1 MPEGDT
7 LARIAVALRPYLAGR
22 VVTGARAR
30 LPGPQVSRI
39 VGQKID
45 AVDAAGKNLLIKF
58 DGGLELRTHLG
69 LHGSWHRYRPG
80 ETWRRPPS
88 RAALVIEVPGAI
100 AVCFDAPVVE
110 LFERRAEVVHPTISM
125 LGPDLLDATYDQAEA
140 VRRLR
145 DPARAGTAIGE
156 AVLDQRAVAGIGNVF
171 KSEVLFIEKVDPFAL
186 VGTLDEATIERI
198 LSTRPRASARERP
211 PGGGRRPHDDRR
223 PQDRQAPRAVPPVG
237 VRPRRPALPSLRHA
251 DPGGAAGHRAAA
263 DDVLVPE
270 LPGARGQGR
279 ENGEGRE
286 PQGVAPCA
294 SSTWPS
300 PRRRSASTSCGRSRS
315 AWSASGSPASAGA
328 RRGSTPTAS
337 CARIATSARSRTTR
351 AGTRSGRSRRGRS

>member
-88 RAALVIEVPGAI
+88 RAALVIEVPGAV

-110 LFERRAEVVHPTISM
+110 LFERRAEVVHPQISM
-125 LGPDLLDATYDQAEA
+125 LGPDLLADTYDQAEA
-140 VRRLR
+140 IRRLR
-145 DPARAGTAIGE
+145 DDARRDTAIGE
-156 AVLDQRAVAGIGNVF
+156 AILDQRAVAGVGNVY
-171 KSEVLFIEKVDPFAL
+171 KSEVLFMEKVDPFAP
-186 VGTLDEATIERI
+186 VSSLDDDSLERI
-198 LSTRPRASARERP
+198 LTTARE
-211 PGGGRRPHDDRR
+211 
-223 PQDRQAPRAVPPVG
+223 QLQANARSDS
-237 VRPRRPALPSLRHA
+237 PA
-251 DPGGAAGHRAAA
+251 
-263 DDVLVPE
+263 
-270 LPGARGQGR
+270 
-279 ENGEGRE
+279 
-286 PQGVAPCA
+286 
-294 SSTWPS
+294 
-300 PRRRSASTSCGRSRS
+300 GRSTTVDIKT
-315 AWSASGSPASAGA
+315 GA
-328 RRGSTPTAS
+328 KLAP
-337 CARIATSARSRTTR
+337 
-351 AGTRSGRSRRGRS
+351 

>member
-88 RAALVIEVPGAI
+88 RAALVIEVPGAV

-125 LGPDLLDATYDQAEA
+125 LGPDLLDDDFDLAEA
-140 VRRLR
+140 VRRLQ
-145 DPARAGTAIGE
+145 DKSRAETEVGE
-156 AVLDQRAVAGIGNVF
+156 AILDQRAVAGVGNVY
-171 KSEVLFIEKVDPFAL
+171 KSEVLFIEAVNPFEKVGKI
-186 VGTLDEATIERI
+186 GTATLERI
-198 LSTRPRASARERP
+198 LTTARELLQANARSDAPAGRTTTVDPKTGKKLAPSRLWVYDRAGRP
-211 PGGGRRPHDDRR
+211 CHRCGAIIRSDSQGSELPRVTYWCASTTC
-223 PQDRQAPRAVPPVG
+223 QAPEAEKK
-237 VRPRRPALPSLRHA
+237 
-251 DPGGAAGHRAAA
+251 AAA
-263 DDVLVPE
+263 NN
-270 LPGARGQGR
+270 GAKK
-279 ENGEGRE
+279 
-286 PQGVAPCA
+286 VAA
-294 SSTWPS
+294 K
-300 PRRRSASTSCGRSRS
+300 
-315 AWSASGSPASAGA
+315 
-328 RRGSTPTAS
+328 
-337 CARIATSARSRTTR
+337 ARSSRT
-351 AGTRSGRSRRGRS
+351 SS

>member
-88 RAALVIEVPGAI
+88 RAALVIEVPGAV

-125 LGPDLLDATYDQAEA
+125 LGPDLLDPDFEQGEA

-145 DPARAGTAIGE
+145 DKSRAETEIGE
-156 AVLDQRAVAGIGNVF
+156 AILDQRAVAGVGNVF
-171 KSEVLFIEKVDPFAL
+171 KSEVLFIERVNPFEKVGAL
-186 VGTLDEATIERI
+186 APDTLERI
-198 LSTRPRASARERP
+198 LSTARELLQANARSDAPAGRTTTVDPRTGKKLAPSRLWVYDRAGRP
-211 PGGGRRPHDDRR
+211 CHRCGTLIRSDS
-223 PQDRQAPRAVPPVG
+223 Q
-237 VRPRRPALPSLRHA
+237 
-251 DPGGAAGHRAAA
+251 GA
-263 DDVLVPE
+263 E
-270 LPGARGQGR
+270 LPR
-279 ENGEGRE
+279 
-286 PQGVAPCA
+286 VTYWC
-294 SSTWPS
+294 PS
-300 PRRRSASTSCGRSRS
+300 VECQAL
-315 AWSASGSPASAGA
+315 AAEKKA
-328 RRGSTPTAS
+328 
-337 CARIATSARSRTTR
+337 ATSNGPGTKRATARARTSRT
-351 AGTRSGRSRRGRS
+351 S

>member
-30 LPGPQVSRI
+30 LPGPQISRI

-45 AVDAAGKNLLIKF
+45 AVDAAGKNLLIRF

-88 RAALVIEVPGAI
+88 RAALVLEVPGAV

-125 LGPDLLDATYDQAEA
+125 LGPDLLDPSFDQAEA

-145 DPARAGTAIGE
+145 DPSRAETPIGE

-171 KSEVLFIEKVDPFAL
+171 KSEVLFIERVDPFAK
-186 VGTLDEATIERI
+186 VGTLEAPTLERV
-198 LSTRPRASARERP
+198 LGTARDLLMANARSDAPAGRTTTVDPKTGKKLAPSRLWVYDRAGRPCHRCGTLIRS
-211 PGGGRRPHDDRR
+211 G
-223 PQDRQAPRAVPPVG
+223 PQGAELPRTTYWCPSCQAPADAPAKSRAK
-237 VRPRRPALPSLRHA
+237 
-251 DPGGAAGHRAAA
+251 
-263 DDVLVPE
+263 
-270 LPGARGQGR
+270 GQ
-279 ENGEGRE
+279 
-286 PQGVAPCA
+286 
-294 SSTWPS
+294 
-300 PRRRSASTSCGRSRS
+300 RSA
-315 AWSASGSPASAGA
+315 ASV
-328 RRGSTPTAS
+328 
-337 CARIATSARSRTTR
+337 
-351 AGTRSGRSRRGRS
+351 

>member
-30 LPGPQVSRI
+30 LPGPQVSLI

-88 RAALVIEVPGAI
+88 RAALVIEVPGAV

-125 LGPDLLDATYDQAEA
+125 LGPDLLDDDFDQDEA

-145 DPARAGTAIGE
+145 DKSRAEAEIGE
-156 AVLDQRAVAGIGNVF
+156 AILDQRAVAGVGNVY
-171 KSEVLFIEKVDPFAL
+171 KSEVLFIEKVNPFEK
-186 VGTLDEATIERI
+186 VGKLDTATLERI
-198 LSTRPRASARERP
+198 LSTARALLQANARSDAPAGRTTTVDPKTGKKLAPSRLWVYDRAGRPCHRCGTIIRSDSQGAELPRVTYWCASVECQASAAEKK
-211 PGGGRRPHDDRR
+211 
-223 PQDRQAPRAVPPVG
+223 
-237 VRPRRPALPSLRHA
+237 
-251 DPGGAAGHRAAA
+251 AAA
-263 DDVLVPE
+263 RNG
-270 LPGARGQGR
+270 PGSRKAAAKSKVGR
-279 ENGEGRE
+279 
-286 PQGVAPCA
+286 
-294 SSTWPS
+294 
-300 PRRRSASTSCGRSRS
+300 
-315 AWSASGSPASAGA
+315 
-328 RRGSTPTAS
+328 TAS
-337 CARIATSARSRTTR
+337 
-351 AGTRSGRSRRGRS
+351 

>member
-88 RAALVIEVPGAI
+88 RAALVIEVPGAV

-125 LGPDLLDATYDQAEA
+125 LGPDLLDDDFDLAEA
-140 VRRLR
+140 VRRLQ
-145 DPARAGTAIGE
+145 DKSRAETEVGE
-156 AVLDQRAVAGIGNVF
+156 AILDQRAVAGVGNVY
-171 KSEVLFIEKVDPFAL
+171 KSEVLFIEAVNPFEKVGK
-186 VGTLDEATIERI
+186 VGTATLERI
-198 LSTRPRASARERP
+198 LTTARELLQANARSDAPAGRTTTVDPKTGKKLAPSRLWVYDRAGRP
-211 PGGGRRPHDDRR
+211 CHRCGAIIRSDSQGDELPRVTYWCASTTC
-223 PQDRQAPRAVPPVG
+223 QAPEAEKK
-237 VRPRRPALPSLRHA
+237 
-251 DPGGAAGHRAAA
+251 AAA
-263 DDVLVPE
+263 TN
-270 LPGARGQGR
+270 GAKK
-279 ENGEGRE
+279 
-286 PQGVAPCA
+286 VAA
-294 SSTWPS
+294 KARSS
-300 PRRRSASTSCGRSRS
+300 R
-315 AWSASGSPASAGA
+315 
-328 RRGSTPTAS
+328 TAS
-337 CARIATSARSRTTR
+337 
-351 AGTRSGRSRRGRS
+351 

>member
-45 AVDAAGKNLLIKF
+45 AVDAAGKNLLIRF

-80 ETWRRPPS
+80 EAWRRPPS

-110 LFERRAEVVHPTISM
+110 LFERRSEVVHPTISM
-125 LGPDLLDATYDQAEA
+125 LGPDLLDAAYDQAEA
-140 VRRLR
+140 IRRLR
-145 DPARAGTAIGE
+145 DPARAAMAIGE

-171 KSEVLFIEKVDPFAL
+171 KSEVLFMERVDPFAP
-186 VGTLDEATIERI
+186 VGTLDEPTIDRI
-198 LSTRPRASARERP
+198 LSTARDHLKANARSDAPAGRSTTVDLKTGKRLAPSRLWVYDRAGRPCHNCGTLIQAAPQGSELPRATYFCPSC
-211 PGGGRRPHDDRR
+211 
-223 PQDRQAPRAVPPVG
+223 QAPAG
-237 VRPRRPALPSLRHA
+237 ALPAKRK
-251 DPGGAAGHRAAA
+251 AAA
-263 DDVLVPE
+263 
-270 LPGARGQGR
+270 AKR
-279 ENGEGRE
+279 
-286 PQGVAPCA
+286 
-294 SSTWPS
+294 
-300 PRRRSASTSCGRSRS
+300 
-315 AWSASGSPASAGA
+315 
-328 RRGSTPTAS
+328 
-337 CARIATSARSRTTR
+337 
-351 AGTRSGRSRRGRS
+351 

>member
-30 LPGPQVSRI
+30 LPGPQVSLI

-88 RAALVIEVPGAI
+88 RAALVIEVPGAV

-125 LGPDLLDATYDQAEA
+125 LGPDLLDDKFDLDEA
-140 VRRLR
+140 VRRLQ
-145 DPARAGTAIGE
+145 DKSRAETEIGE
-156 AVLDQRAVAGIGNVF
+156 AILDQRAVAGVGNVY
-171 KSEVLFIEKVDPFAL
+171 KSEVLFIEKVNPFEK
-186 VGTLDEATIERI
+186 VGKLDTATLGRI
-198 LSTRPRASARERP
+198 LTTARALLQANARSDAPAGRTTTVDPKTGKKLAPSRLWVYDRAGRPCHRCGTIIRSDSQGAELPRVTYWCASVEC
-211 PGGGRRPHDDRR
+211 
-223 PQDRQAPRAVPPVG
+223 QAPA
-237 VRPRRPALPSLRHA
+237 A
-251 DPGGAAGHRAAA
+251 DKKAAAGNG
-263 DDVLVPE
+263 
-270 LPGARGQGR
+270 PGSKK
-279 ENGEGRE
+279 
-286 PQGVAPCA
+286 VASKSKA
-294 SSTWPS
+294 
-300 PRRRSASTSCGRSRS
+300 
-315 AWSASGSPASAGA
+315 
-328 RRGSTPTAS
+328 
-337 CARIATSARSRTTR
+337 SRTT
-351 AGTRSGRSRRGRS
+351 S

>member
-30 LPGPQVSRI
+30 LPGPQVSRL

-88 RAALVIEVPGAI
+88 RAALVLEVPGAI

-125 LGPDLLDATYDQAEA
+125 LGPDLLDAAFDQAEA
-140 VRRLR
+140 VRRLQDVSR
-145 DPARAGTAIGE
+145 SKTAIGE
-156 AVLDQRAVAGIGNVF
+156 ALLDQRAVAGIGNVY
-171 KSEVLFIEKVDPFAL
+171 KSEILFIEKVDPFAL
-186 VGTLDEATIERI
+186 VGTLNTATLDGVMGKGRE
-198 LSTRPRASARERP
+198 LLQANARPDAAVGRTTTVDPKTGAHLAPSRLWVYDRAGRPCHRCGALIRSA
-211 PGGGRRPHDDRR
+211 
-223 PQDRQAPRAVPPVG
+223 PQGNELPRTTYWCPSCQAPAEPAPPPPKVH
-237 VRPRRPALPSLRHA
+237 VR
-251 DPGGAAGHRAAA
+251 
-263 DDVLVPE
+263 
-270 LPGARGQGR
+270 GAR
-279 ENGEGRE
+279 
-286 PQGVAPCA
+286 
-294 SSTWPS
+294 S
-300 PRRRSASTSCGRSRS
+300 
-315 AWSASGSPASAGA
+315 
-328 RRGSTPTAS
+328 
-337 CARIATSARSRTTR
+337 
-351 AGTRSGRSRRGRS
+351 

>member
-22 VVTGARAR
+22 VVTAARAR

-39 VGQKID
+39 VGMKID

-125 LGPDLLDATYDQAEA
+125 LGPDLAATEFDQAEA

-145 DPARAGTAIGE
+145 DPSRAQTEIGD
-156 AVLDQRAVAGIGNVF
+156 AVMDQRALAGIGNVF
-171 KSEVLFIEKVDPFAL
+171 KSEVLFMERVDPFAP
-186 VGTLDEATIERI
+186 VGTLDEPTVERI
-198 LSTRPRASARERP
+198 VATAREHLQANARP
-211 PGGGRRPHDDRR
+211 EAAAGRTTTVDLKTGARLAPSRLWVYDRAGRPCHRCGTLIEAA
-223 PQDRQAPRAVPPVG
+223 PQGSELPRTTYWCPSCQAPAG
-237 VRPRRPALPSLRHA
+237 KAT
-251 DPGGAAGHRAAA
+251 GAKGKAAA
-263 DDVLVPE
+263 
-270 LPGARGQGR
+270 ARK
-279 ENGEGRE
+279 
-286 PQGVAPCA
+286 
-294 SSTWPS
+294 
-300 PRRRSASTSCGRSRS
+300 
-315 AWSASGSPASAGA
+315 
-328 RRGSTPTAS
+328 
-337 CARIATSARSRTTR
+337 
-351 AGTRSGRSRRGRS
+351 

>member
-30 LPGPQVSRI
+30 LPGPQISRI

-88 RAALVIEVPGAI
+88 RAALVLEVPGAI

-110 LFERRAEVVHPTISM
+110 LFERRAEAVHPTISM
-125 LGPDLLDATYDQAEA
+125 LGPDLLDEAYDQAEA

-145 DPARAGTAIGE
+145 DPSRADVAIGE
-156 AVLDQRAVAGIGNVF
+156 AILDQRAVAGIGNVF
-171 KSEVLFIEKVDPFAL
+171 KSEVLFIERVDPFAKM
-186 VGTLDEATIERI
+186 GTLDAPTIVRV
-198 LSTRPRASARERP
+198 LGKARELLKSNARSDAPAGRTTTVDPKTGRKLAPSRLWVYDRAGRP
-211 PGGGRRPHDDRR
+211 CHRCGTLIRSAPQGAELPRTTYWCPGPTC
-223 PQDRQAPRAVPPVG
+223 Q
-237 VRPRRPALPSLRHA
+237 
-251 DPGGAAGHRAAA
+251 GAAGAQAQKAKR
-263 DDVLVPE
+263 
-270 LPGARGQGR
+270 Q
-279 ENGEGRE
+279 
-286 PQGVAPCA
+286 
-294 SSTWPS
+294 
-300 PRRRSASTSCGRSRS
+300 AST
-315 AWSASGSPASAGA
+315 A
-328 RRGSTPTAS
+328 
-337 CARIATSARSRTTR
+337 
-351 AGTRSGRSRRGRS
+351 

>member
-30 LPGPQVSRI
+30 LPGPQVSLI

-88 RAALVIEVPGAI
+88 RAALVIEVPGAV

-125 LGPDLLDATYDQAEA
+125 LGPDLLDDDFNVDEA
-140 VRRLR
+140 VRRLQ
-145 DPARAGTAIGE
+145 DKSRAETEIGE
-156 AVLDQRAVAGIGNVF
+156 AILDQRAVAGVGNVY
-171 KSEVLFIEKVDPFAL
+171 KSEVLFIEKVNPFEKVGKLDTATLERTLTTARALLQANARSDAPAGRTTTVDPKTGKKLAPSRL
-186 VGTLDEATIERI
+186 WVYDRAGRPCHRCGTIIRSDSQGAEL
-198 LSTRPRASARERP
+198 PRVTYWCASVEC
-211 PGGGRRPHDDRR
+211 
-223 PQDRQAPRAVPPVG
+223 QAP
-237 VRPRRPALPSLRHA
+237 
-251 DPGGAAGHRAAA
+251 AAEKKAAA
-263 DDVLVPE
+263 NNG
-270 LPGARGQGR
+270 PGTKK
-279 ENGEGRE
+279 
-286 PQGVAPCA
+286 VAAKSKA
-294 SSTWPS
+294 S
-300 PRRRSASTSCGRSRS
+300 R
-315 AWSASGSPASAGA
+315 
-328 RRGSTPTAS
+328 TAS
-337 CARIATSARSRTTR
+337 
-351 AGTRSGRSRRGRS
+351 

>member
-22 VVTGARAR
+22 VVTAARAR

-88 RAALVIEVPGAI
+88 RAALVLEVPGAI

-125 LGPDLLDATYDQAEA
+125 LGPDLAAATFDAAEA
-140 VRRLR
+140 VKRLR
-145 DPARAGTAIGE
+145 DPSRAQTAIGE
-156 AVLDQRAVAGIGNVF
+156 AILDQRAMAGVGNVF
-171 KSEVLFIEKVDPFAL
+171 KSEVLFIEKVDPFAPVSQL
-186 VGTLDEATIERI
+186 DDDALERVVAKSRELLQANANPEAAAGRTTTVDLKTGKRLAPSRLWVYDRAGRPCHNCGTLIQAANQGAE
-198 LSTRPRASARERP
+198 LPRTTYWCPSC
-211 PGGGRRPHDDRR
+211 
-223 PQDRQAPRAVPPVG
+223 QAPAG
-237 VRPRRPALPSLRHA
+237 I
-251 DPGGAAGHRAAA
+251 DAAKK
-263 DDVLVPE
+263 
-270 LPGARGQGR
+270 
-279 ENGEGRE
+279 
-286 PQGVAPCA
+286 
-294 SSTWPS
+294 
-300 PRRRSASTSCGRSRS
+300 
-315 AWSASGSPASAGA
+315 AGK
-328 RRGSTPTAS
+328 RRGSKPQTSTA
-337 CARIATSARSRTTR
+337 
-351 AGTRSGRSRRGRS
+351 

>member
-30 LPGPQVSRI
+30 LPGPQVSLI

-88 RAALVIEVPGAI
+88 RAALVIEVPGAV

-125 LGPDLLDATYDQAEA
+125 LGPDLLDDDFDQAEA

-145 DPARAGTAIGE
+145 DKSRAETEIGE
-156 AVLDQRAVAGIGNVF
+156 AILDQRAVAGVGNVY
-171 KSEVLFIEKVDPFAL
+171 KSEVLFIERVNPFEKVGAL
-186 VGTLDEATIERI
+186 DTDTLERI
-198 LSTRPRASARERP
+198 LTTSRDLLRANARSDAPAGRTTTVDPKTGKKLAPSRLWVYDRAGRPCHRCGTLIRSDSQGAELPRVTYWCASVEC
-211 PGGGRRPHDDRR
+211 
-223 PQDRQAPRAVPPVG
+223 QAPA
-237 VRPRRPALPSLRHA
+237 A
-251 DPGGAAGHRAAA
+251 DKKAAA
-263 DDVLVPE
+263 KNG
-270 LPGARGQGR
+270 PGKAKR
-279 ENGEGRE
+279 
-286 PQGVAPCA
+286 APAKAKAKA
-294 SSTWPS
+294 SS
-300 PRRRSASTSCGRSRS
+300 
-315 AWSASGSPASAGA
+315 
-328 RRGSTPTAS
+328 
-337 CARIATSARSRTTR
+337 
-351 AGTRSGRSRRGRS
+351 

>member
-30 LPGPQVSRI
+30 LPGPQVSRVI
-39 VGQKID
+39 GQKID

-88 RAALVIEVPGAI
+88 RAALVLEVPGAV

-125 LGPDLLDATYDQAEA
+125 LGPDLLDPKFNQDEA

-145 DPARAGTAIGE
+145 DKSRAVTAIGE
-156 AVLDQRAVAGIGNVF
+156 ALLDQRAVAGIGNVY
-171 KSEVLFIEKVDPFAL
+171 KSEVLFIERVNPFEHVEKLSTATLERVMTTARELLRANARSDAPAGRVTTVDPKTGKKLAPSRL
-186 VGTLDEATIERI
+186 WVYDRAGRPCHRCGTLIRSGSQGSELPRVTYWCPSVECQASEAEKKAAATDGPD
-198 LSTRPRASARERP
+198 T
-211 PGGGRRPHDDRR
+211 RRPS
-223 PQDRQAPRAVPPVG
+223 AK
-237 VRPRRPALPSLRHA
+237 
-251 DPGGAAGHRAAA
+251 
-263 DDVLVPE
+263 
-270 LPGARGQGR
+270 ARTG
-279 ENGEGRE
+279 
-286 PQGVAPCA
+286 
-294 SSTWPS
+294 
-300 PRRRSASTSCGRSRS
+300 
-315 AWSASGSPASAGA
+315 
-328 RRGSTPTAS
+328 
-337 CARIATSARSRTTR
+337 RTT
-351 AGTRSGRSRRGRS
+351 

>member
-30 LPGPQVSRI
+30 LPGPQVSLI

-88 RAALVIEVPGAI
+88 RAALVIEVPGAV

-125 LGPDLLDATYDQAEA
+125 LGPDLLDDDFDLNEA
-140 VRRLR
+140 VRRLQ
-145 DPARAGTAIGE
+145 DKSRAETEIGE
-156 AVLDQRAVAGIGNVF
+156 AILDQRAVAGVGNVY
-171 KSEVLFIEKVDPFAL
+171 KSEVLFIEKVNPFEK
-186 VGTLDEATIERI
+186 VGKIDTATLERI
-198 LSTRPRASARERP
+198 LSTARALLQANARSDAPAGRTTTVDPKTGKKLAPSRLWVYDRAGRPCHRCGTIIRSDSQGAELPRVTYWCASVEC
-211 PGGGRRPHDDRR
+211 
-223 PQDRQAPRAVPPVG
+223 QAP
-237 VRPRRPALPSLRHA
+237 
-251 DPGGAAGHRAAA
+251 AAEKKAAA
-263 DDVLVPE
+263 SNG
-270 LPGARGQGR
+270 PGSKK
-279 ENGEGRE
+279 
-286 PQGVAPCA
+286 VAAKPKA
-294 SSTWPS
+294 S
-300 PRRRSASTSCGRSRS
+300 R
-315 AWSASGSPASAGA
+315 
-328 RRGSTPTAS
+328 TAS
-337 CARIATSARSRTTR
+337 
-351 AGTRSGRSRRGRS
+351 

>member
-22 VVTGARAR
+22 VVTAARAR

-80 ETWRRPPS
+80 EAWRRPPS

-110 LFERRAEVVHPTISM
+110 LFERRAEIVHPTISM
-125 LGPDLLDATYDQAEA
+125 LGPDLVATEFDQPEA

-145 DPARAGTAIGE
+145 EPARAETAIGE
-156 AVLDQRAVAGIGNVF
+156 AVLDQRALAGIGNVF
-171 KSEVLFIEKVDPFAL
+171 KSEVLFMERVDPFAKI
-186 VGTLDEATIERI
+186 GTLDEASIDRVV
-198 LSTRPRASARERP
+198 STARELLKDNARP
-211 PGGGRRPHDDRR
+211 EAAAGRTTTVDLKTGAKLAPSRLWVYDRAGRPCHRCGTIIQAG
-223 PQDRQAPRAVPPVG
+223 PQGTELPRTTYWCPSCQAP
-237 VRPRRPALPSLRHA
+237 
-251 DPGGAAGHRAAA
+251 
-263 DDVLVPE
+263 
-270 LPGARGQGR
+270 
-279 ENGEGRE
+279 
-286 PQGVAPCA
+286 
-294 SSTWPS
+294 
-300 PRRRSASTSCGRSRS
+300 
-315 AWSASGSPASAGA
+315 AGA
-328 RRGSTPTAS
+328 PVAK
-337 CARIATSARSRTTR
+337 AKSAAKR
-351 AGTRSGRSRRGRS
+351 

>member
-88 RAALVIEVPGAI
+88 RAALVIEVPGAV

-125 LGPDLLDATYDQAEA
+125 LGPDLLDDEFDLAEA
-140 VRRLR
+140 VRRLQ
-145 DPARAGTAIGE
+145 DKSRAETEVGE
-156 AVLDQRAVAGIGNVF
+156 AILDQRAVAGVGNVY
-171 KSEVLFIEKVDPFAL
+171 KSEVLFIERVNPFEKVGKI
-186 VGTLDEATIERI
+186 GTATLERI
-198 LSTRPRASARERP
+198 LTTSRELLQANARSDAPAGRTTTVDPKTGKKLAPSRLWVYDRAGRPCHRCGAIIRSDSQGAELPRVTYWCASTTCQAPEAEKKAAANN
-211 PGGGRRPHDDRR
+211 GGGKK
-223 PQDRQAPRAVPPVG
+223 V
-237 VRPRRPALPSLRHA
+237 
-251 DPGGAAGHRAAA
+251 AAK
-263 DDVLVPE
+263 
-270 LPGARGQGR
+270 AR
-279 ENGEGRE
+279 
-286 PQGVAPCA
+286 
-294 SSTWPS
+294 SS
-300 PRRRSASTSCGRSRS
+300 R
-315 AWSASGSPASAGA
+315 
-328 RRGSTPTAS
+328 TAS
-337 CARIATSARSRTTR
+337 
-351 AGTRSGRSRRGRS
+351 

>member
-7 LARIAVALRPYLAGR
+7 LARIAIALRPYLAGR
-22 VVTGARAR
+22 VVTAARAR

-88 RAALVIEVPGAI
+88 RAALVLEVPGAI

-125 LGPDLLDATYDQAEA
+125 LGPDLVAPEFDQVEA

-145 DPARAGTAIGE
+145 DPARAQTAIGE
-156 AVLDQRAVAGIGNVF
+156 AVLDQRALAGIGNVF
-171 KSEVLFIEKVDPFAL
+171 KSEVLFMERVDPFAN
-186 VGTLDEATIERI
+186 VGTLDEPTVERI
-198 LSTRPRASARERP
+198 VATARELLKDNARP
-211 PGGGRRPHDDRR
+211 EAAAGRTTTVDLKTGKRLAPSRLWVYDRAGRPCHRCGTLIQAA
-223 PQDRQAPRAVPPVG
+223 PQGTELPRTTYWCPSCQAPV
-237 VRPRRPALPSLRHA
+237 
-251 DPGGAAGHRAAA
+251 GAA
-263 DDVLVPE
+263 V
-270 LPGARGQGR
+270 
-279 ENGEGRE
+279 
-286 PQGVAPCA
+286 
-294 SSTWPS
+294 
-300 PRRRSASTSCGRSRS
+300 
-315 AWSASGSPASAGA
+315 
-328 RRGSTPTAS
+328 
-337 CARIATSARSRTTR
+337 TSAAS
-351 AGTRSGRSRRGRS
+351 

>member
-22 VVTGARAR
+22 VVTAARAR

-125 LGPDLLDATYDQAEA
+125 LGPDLAAAAFDQAEA

-145 DPARAGTAIGE
+145 DPSRAATAIGE
-156 AVLDQRAVAGIGNVF
+156 AVLDQRALAGIGNVF
-171 KSEVLFIEKVDPFAL
+171 KSEVLFMERVDPFAS
-186 VGTLDEATIERI
+186 VGTLDEPTVERVVAT
-198 LSTRPRASARERP
+198 ARELLKDNARP
-211 PGGGRRPHDDRR
+211 EAAAGRTTTVDLKTGKRLAPSRLWVYDRAGRPCHNCGTIIQAA
-223 PQDRQAPRAVPPVG
+223 PQGSELPRTTYWCPSCQAPVG
-237 VRPRRPALPSLRHA
+237 GV
-251 DPGGAAGHRAAA
+251 AAA
-263 DDVLVPE
+263 
-270 LPGARGQGR
+270 RGKAK
-279 ENGEGRE
+279 
-286 PQGVAPCA
+286 VA
-294 SSTWPS
+294 SK
-300 PRRRSASTSCGRSRS
+300 G
-315 AWSASGSPASAGA
+315 
-328 RRGSTPTAS
+328 
-337 CARIATSARSRTTR
+337 
-351 AGTRSGRSRRGRS
+351 

>member
-30 LPGPQVSRI
+30 LPGPQISRI

-88 RAALVIEVPGAI
+88 RAALVLEVPGAI

-125 LGPDLLDATYDQAEA
+125 LGPDLLDAAFDQDEA
-140 VRRLR
+140 VRRLQ
-145 DPARAGTAIGE
+145 DVSRAKTEIGE
-156 AVLDQRAVAGIGNVF
+156 ALLDQRAVAGIGNVY
-171 KSEVLFIEKVDPFAL
+171 KSEILFIEKVDPFAV
-186 VGTLDEATIERI
+186 VGTLDTATLDRVMAKGRE
-198 LSTRPRASARERP
+198 LLQANARPDAAVGRTTTVDTKTGKRLAPSRLWVYDRAGRP
-211 PGGGRRPHDDRR
+211 CHRCGTLIQAGPQGSELPRTTYWCPGC
-223 PQDRQAPRAVPPVG
+223 QAPA
-237 VRPRRPALPSLRHA
+237 
-251 DPGGAAGHRAAA
+251 GAAALKPARAAK
-263 DDVLVPE
+263 
-270 LPGARGQGR
+270 G
-279 ENGEGRE
+279 
-286 PQGVAPCA
+286 
-294 SSTWPS
+294 
-300 PRRRSASTSCGRSRS
+300 
-315 AWSASGSPASAGA
+315 
-328 RRGSTPTAS
+328 
-337 CARIATSARSRTTR
+337 
-351 AGTRSGRSRRGRS
+351 

>member
-30 LPGPQVSRI
+30 LPGPQVSLI

-88 RAALVIEVPGAI
+88 RAALVIEVPGAV

-125 LGPDLLDATYDQAEA
+125 LGPDLLDDDFDLDEA
-140 VRRLR
+140 VRRLQ
-145 DPARAGTAIGE
+145 DKSRAETEIGE
-156 AVLDQRAVAGIGNVF
+156 AILDQRAVAGVGNVY
-171 KSEVLFIEKVDPFAL
+171 KSEVLFIEKVNPFEKVGKLDTATLGRVLATARALLQANARSDAPAGRTTTVDPKTGKKLAPSRL
-186 VGTLDEATIERI
+186 WVYDRAGRPCHRCATIIRSDSQGAE
-198 LSTRPRASARERP
+198 LPRVTYWCASVEC
-211 PGGGRRPHDDRR
+211 
-223 PQDRQAPRAVPPVG
+223 QAPA
-237 VRPRRPALPSLRHA
+237 A
-251 DPGGAAGHRAAA
+251 DKKAAA
-263 DDVLVPE
+263 TNG
-270 LPGARGQGR
+270 PGSKK
-279 ENGEGRE
+279 
-286 PQGVAPCA
+286 VAAKSKA
-294 SSTWPS
+294 S
-300 PRRRSASTSCGRSRS
+300 R
-315 AWSASGSPASAGA
+315 
-328 RRGSTPTAS
+328 TAS
-337 CARIATSARSRTTR
+337 
-351 AGTRSGRSRRGRS
+351 